1 MGSLKPLCRSQPKE
15 NPVIHNGPSH
25 RTFGIGTESL
35 WHQGTLGSHMG
46 PSNWQNGYY
55 HQAQECPTSLRALDV
70 MNCKI
75 MDSHPW
81 TPDFQGQQYQECPI
95 WHTTRR
101 QHLYFFWW
109 SHSKMYRCQRV
120 PSHLTTM
127 HLSIR
132 SSVNFY

>member
-1 MGSLKPLCRSQPKE
+1 MINDSEVIRDDLLLWSGSVTQSLISTR
-15 NPVIHNGPSH
+15 I
-25 RTFGIGTESL
+25 TESL
-35 WHQGTLGSHMG
+35 WNQGTLGSHMG
-46 PSNWQNGYY
+46 PNNWQNGYY

-101 QHLYFFWW
+101 QHLYFWW
-109 SHSKMYRCQRV
+109 SHSKMYRWQRV
-120 PSHLTTM
+120 TSHWTPM

-132 SSVNFY
+132 SSFNFY